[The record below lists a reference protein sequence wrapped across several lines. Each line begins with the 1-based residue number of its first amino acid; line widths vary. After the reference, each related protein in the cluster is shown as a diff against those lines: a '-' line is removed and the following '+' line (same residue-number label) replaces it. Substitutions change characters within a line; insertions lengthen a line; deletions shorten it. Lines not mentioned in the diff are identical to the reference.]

1 MYEIDTKTGGHDMT
15 TIYRGV
21 EVAPLNNAAG
31 SETPANT
38 VYRGVQQ
45 KIVESSQLSQVKEFT
60 AASKELVNFY

>member
-15 TIYRGV
+15 NKYRGV

-45 KIVESSQLSQVKEFT
+45 KIVESKSTQPGKRIYRGVERV
-60 AASKELVNFY
+60 A

>member
-1 MYEIDTKTGGHDMT
+1 MT

-45 KIVESSQLSQVKEFT
+45 KIVESKSTQPGKGFT
-60 AASKELVNFY
+60 AASKELLNFY

>member
-15 TIYRGV
+15 TKYRGV

-31 SETPANT
+31 SEIPAKT

-45 KIVESSQLSQVKEFT
+45 KIVESLS
-60 AASKELVNFY
+60 LIHI

>member
-31 SETPANT
+31 SEIPAKT
-38 VYRGVQQ
+38 VSTRKYVP
-45 KIVESSQLSQVKEFT
+45 INSASIFCLKEYVIT
-60 AASKELVNFY
+60 KLP